1 MATMATNEEI
11 GQRIG
16 LSHSGVSRI
25 RSGGRT
31 PNIQTMGRIE
41 RACGWT
47 IEEQSRAAA
56 QGRMFYAREF
66 NRRLAGVDTAATY
79 VAEIAQ

>member
-1 MATMATNEEI
+1 MATNEEI

-25 RSGGRT
+25 RSGGRI
-31 PNIQTMGRIE
+31 PNLVTMGRIE
-41 RACGWT
+41 QATGWT

-56 QGRMFYAREF
+56 TGRLNYTIEF
-66 NRRLAGVDTAATY
+66 VKRVCADQPAAD
-79 VAEIAQ
+79 ASA